1 MTTRTALFAVTA
13 AMEVGAGLV
22 LLVAPALAI
31 GLLFGDSANQTAVAV
46 GRLAG
51 IALTAIGTACWWAR
65 RDVASAASRGLVCG
79 LLLYNAGVAVLVLSG
94 GLGPTTPL
102 LWAAVVAHTVM
113 AVWCGTSLR
122 AAPVRMP

>member
-1 MTTRTALFAVTA
+1 MRRICSRRSRSRRMTTRTALFAVTA

-31 GLLFGDSANQTAVAV
+31 GLLFGDTANQTAVAV

-79 LLLYNAGVAVLVLSG
+79 LLLYNGGVA
-94 GLGPTTPL
+94 
-102 LWAAVVAHTVM
+102 
-113 AVWCGTSLR
+113 
-122 AAPVRMP
+122 